1 MGTPTVRRLDANHD
15 IQFGRG
21 FQDIATKAEST
32 AQRVVSRLLVIK
44 GEWFL
49 DTDAGVPW
57 WQPSDS
63 LVQPIMGGRRD
74 LAYAESLIKKSVLET
89 EGVASITS
97 FFMNFDGSNRSL
109 TVSLKGTTV
118 DGDIFNISQFKV

>member
-1 MGTPTVRRLDANHD
+1 MATKTVRRLDANHD

-21 FQDIATKAEST
+21 FQDIATTAEAT
-32 AQRVVSRLLVIK
+32 AQRVTCRLLLIK

-49 DTDAGVPW
+49 DADSGVPW

-63 LVQPIMGGRRD
+63 LVQPIMGRRKD
-74 LAYAESLIKKSVLET
+74 LAYAESWIKKTVLET
-89 EGVASITS
+89 DGVASITS
-97 FFMNFDGSNRSL
+97 FFMSFDGATRSL

-118 DGDIFNISQFKV
+118 DGDIFSISQFKV